1 MKSVSHIF
9 ENITDQDN
17 ILRTMYVAMLGKKK
31 TERVKKFL
39 HYNFIVDNAREIQE
53 GLLSG
58 TLPTQGNR
66 KPKII
71 HEPSANKD
79 RVIYPPHDEEHVIH
93 HLVCQELQSM
103 FMQGMYEF
111 CVASVPNRGASYGK
125 RFMEKWIRSYHGKKV
140 YVLKLDI
147 HHFFDSIDRNILFNK
162 LSARIKDDRFL
173 DVVRKILWYD
183 GNDNNIGIP
192 IGFYTSQW
200 FSNFFLQDF
209 DYFIKQEL
217 LIPHYMRYADDMV
230 LMCPN
235 KRKLHKAFDAIQK
248 YLANI
253 GLELNN
259 NYQLFRFSYID
270 KNGKEKGRAIDFMGY
285 VFHCNRT
292 TMRKRTLCRARRK
305 ANKIAKS
312 KEHNWYEACQI
323 LSMAGRMKGTDTH
336 QFFEKYIHS
345 KVDLQEMRKL
355 VSEHSKQQA
364 RERWNTI

>member
-17 ILRTMYVAMLGKKK
+17 ILRTMYVAMSGKKK
-31 TERVKKFL
+31 TDRVKKFL

-93 HLVCQELQSM
+93 HLVCQELQPM
-103 FMQGMYEF
+103 FMRGMYEF

-162 LSARIKDDRFL
+162 LQVKSIKKFFYNMD
-173 DVVRKILWYD
+173 IL
-183 GNDNNIGIP
+183 
-192 IGFYTSQW
+192 
-200 FSNFFLQDF
+200 
-209 DYFIKQEL
+209 
-217 LIPHYMRYADDMV
+217 
-230 LMCPN
+230 
-235 KRKLHKAFDAIQK
+235 
-248 YLANI
+248 
-253 GLELNN
+253 
-259 NYQLFRFSYID
+259 
-270 KNGKEKGRAIDFMGY
+270 
-285 VFHCNRT
+285 
-292 TMRKRTLCRARRK
+292 
-305 ANKIAKS
+305 
-312 KEHNWYEACQI
+312 
-323 LSMAGRMKGTDTH
+323 
-336 QFFEKYIHS
+336 
-345 KVDLQEMRKL
+345 
-355 VSEHSKQQA
+355 
-364 RERWNTI
+364 